1 MWRVKLTQWAKNN
14 RRSIF
19 HIECIAHVAFGL
31 LFVLLGYQLGQAHID
46 LLQNGVRTQGKVVE
60 YEAESFTTII
70 RLF

>member
-1 MWRVKLTQWAKNN
+1 
-14 RRSIF
+14 
-19 HIECIAHVAFGL
+19 VAFGL